1 MFMIILAHSGAPEE
15 YTWLYNPFFLSA
27 FFFVSG
33 YTFRPMQNAKEFVV
47 HKLKGQVYP
56 FAVFGFI
63 NAVMAVF
70 VEHDSWIDRL
80 QFLIS
85 RNRIWDD
92 MWFIACLVSS
102 EFVFYLLFRI
112 TEKCFKGRNAKLIAL
127 LIMSLVIS
135 YAGILYIRNVQVKL
149 PWQFEHACSNV
160 VFVALGYLMKQKRDK
175 FIVEDK
181 LKWWV
186 IISIV
191 YVATVLVFPNHV
203 AIHAGEYDNWALYL
217 LDAILGIAS
226 LILFSQVIEKYF
238 ENNLII
244 RFVVFVGANTLVYYA
259 FQSKVIKAVE
269 ILLTRIGMMPISQY
283 AASLIVAML
292 TAMILIIPAYFIRKR
307 MPFLLKIK

>member
-1 MFMIILAHSGAPEE
+1 MLFS
-15 YTWLYNPFFLSA
+15 LYQDI
-27 FFFVSG
+27 
-33 YTFRPMQNAKEFVV
+33 TFRPMQNAKEFVI

-63 NAVMAVF
+63 NAVMAVL

-112 TEKCFKGRNAKLIAL
+112 TEKYFKGKNTKLIAL

-160 VFVALGYLMKQKRDK
+160 VFVALGYLMKQKRDI

-181 LKWWV
+181 LRWWV

-191 YVATVLVFPNHV
+191 YVASVLVFPNHV

-226 LILFSQVIEKYF
+226 LILFSQVIEQYF
-238 ENNLII
+238 ENNLMT
-244 RFVVFVGANTLVYYA
+244 RFVVFVGANILVYYA

-269 ILLTRIGMMPISQY
+269 ILLTRIGMLPISQY
-283 AASLIVAML
+283 AASLIVAMI
-292 TAMILIIPAYFIRKR
+292 TAIILIISAYFIRKR
-307 MPFLLKIK
+307 IKNCC

>member
-1 MFMIILAHSGAPEE
+1 
-15 YTWLYNPFFLSA
+15 
-27 FFFVSG
+27 
-33 YTFRPMQNAKEFVV
+33 
-47 HKLKGQVYP
+47 
-56 FAVFGFI
+56 
-63 NAVMAVF
+63 
-70 VEHDSWIDRL
+70 
-80 QFLIS
+80 
-85 RNRIWDD
+85 

-112 TEKCFKGRNAKLIAL
+112 TEKYFKGKNTKLIAL

-160 VFVALGYLMKQKRDK
+160 VFVTLGYLMKQKRDK

-181 LKWWV
+181 LRWWV

-191 YVATVLVFPNHV
+191 YVASVLVFPNHV

-226 LILFSQVIEKYF
+226 LILFSQVIEQYF
-238 ENNLII
+238 ENNLMT

-269 ILLTRIGMMPISQY
+269 ILLTRIGMLPISQY
-283 AASLIVAML
+283 AASLIVAMI
-292 TAMILIIPAYFIRKR
+292 TAIILIIPAYFIRKR
-307 MPFLLKIK
+307 MPFLLKVK